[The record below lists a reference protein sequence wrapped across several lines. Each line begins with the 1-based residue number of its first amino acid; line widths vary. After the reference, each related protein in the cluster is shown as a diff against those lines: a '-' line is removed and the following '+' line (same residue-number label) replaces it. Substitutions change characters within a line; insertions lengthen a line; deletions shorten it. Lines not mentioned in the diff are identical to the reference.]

1 MKPTY
6 LRAVLSS
13 CAVAFALAFSSAHA
27 QNIAV
32 VNGKPIPKAQADQ
45 IVAQLVKNGQKDS
58 PELEQAVR
66 DQLIEREILL
76 QEADKRGLTKDPEV
90 EAQIDR
96 QRQQVLIA
104 AVAQEYFK
112 ANPPSDQE
120 VRARYDEIIK
130 NMPAKEYKAHHILVE
145 KEADAKAIIA
155 KLKAGASFDDLAK
168 QSSKDPGSAAKGGE
182 LDWAPANAYAGPFGD
197 ALTKLQKGQL
207 TQTPVKT
214 EYGYHVIRLD
224 DVRDRPIPSFEQ
236 AKPRVIEIIMQD
248 QHWQQAKFKALL
260 DDLRAKAK
268 VE

>member
-6 LRAVLSS
+6 IRAVLFL
-13 CAVAFALAFSSAHA
+13 VAATALLAFGPAGA
-27 QNIAV
+27 QNLAV

-45 IVAQLVKNGQKDS
+45 IVAQLVKSGQKDS

-76 QEADKRGLTKDPEV
+76 QEADRRGLTKDPEV
-90 EAQIDR
+90 QAQIDR

-112 ANPPSDQE
+112 ANPPTDE
-120 VRARYDEIIK
+120 ELHARYDEILK

-145 KEADAKAIIA
+145 KESEAKAIIA
-155 KLKAGASFDDLAK
+155 RLKAGVPFEELAK
-168 QSSKDPGSAAKGGE
+168 QSKDTGSAAKGGE
-182 LDWAPANAYAGPFGD
+182 LDWAPANAYTGAFGE
-197 ALTKLQKGQL
+197 ALTKLQKGQY

-214 EYGYHVIRLD
+214 EFGYHVIRLD
-224 DVRDRPIPSFEQ
+224 DVRDRQIPTFEQ
-236 AKPRVIEIIMQD
+236 AKPRVAEIIMQD
-248 QHWQQAKFKALL
+248 QRWQQAKFKAML
-260 DDLRAKAK
+260 DDLRSKAK